1 MRLPRLRATGFA
13 VLAGR
18 RCEAAVRPA
27 ILGRFPPSLLISGT
41 RDFALSSVVY
51 THSVLV
57 DRGVEAEL
65 HVWEGVG
72 HAFFYDLDLPES
84 RAIYQVLTRCFDTH
98 LGVEPGRRNRPQEN
112 YVPIGSSLMG

>member
-1 MRLPRLRATGFA
+1 
-13 VLAGR
+13 
-18 RCEAAVRPA
+18 
-27 ILGRFPPSLLISGT
+27 
-41 RDFALSSVVY
+41 
-51 THSVLV
+51 
-57 DRGVEAEL
+57 
-65 HVWEGVG
+65 VG